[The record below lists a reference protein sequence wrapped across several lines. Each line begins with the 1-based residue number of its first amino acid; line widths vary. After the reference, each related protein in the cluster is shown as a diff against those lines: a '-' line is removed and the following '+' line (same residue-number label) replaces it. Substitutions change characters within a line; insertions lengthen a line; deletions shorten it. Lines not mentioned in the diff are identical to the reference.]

1 MFLFCKPAYI
11 MRLPSLH
18 IFVLEVIGMA
28 TAQTNKKLIADLRKL
43 VKDLPIEVLGHVD
56 ASALC
61 CRSGTVA
68 LVKVDKGDPAP
79 LAAKKA
85 KK

>member
-1 MFLFCKPAYI
+1 
-11 MRLPSLH
+11 
-18 IFVLEVIGMA
+18 MA
-28 TAQTNKKLIADLRKL
+28 VTKNNKKIVADLRKM

-56 ASALC
+56 AAALC

-79 LAAKKA
+79 YAKKGG
-85 KK
+85 K

>member
-1 MFLFCKPAYI
+1 
-11 MRLPSLH
+11 
-18 IFVLEVIGMA
+18 MA
-28 TAQTNKKLIADLRKL
+28 VAKNNKKLVADLRKM

-56 ASALC
+56 AAALC

-79 LAAKKA
+79 LAKKGG
-85 KK
+85 K